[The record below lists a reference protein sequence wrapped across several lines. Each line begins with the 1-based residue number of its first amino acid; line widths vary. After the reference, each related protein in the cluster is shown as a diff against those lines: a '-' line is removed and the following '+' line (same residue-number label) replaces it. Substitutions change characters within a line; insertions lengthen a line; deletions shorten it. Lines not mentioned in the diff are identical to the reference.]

1 VLNLLVD
8 TSTWI
13 DLAERRD
20 GQKWIVTLR
29 QLIRQDA
36 LRLLVPNLVIVEFE
50 RNRPRVEQ
58 AMTTRVSDRFRLLR
72 ADIGTIYDQDD
83 LENALKTLDGLA
95 HHVPLIGAMTTRNFD
110 DVLELLG
117 LGERLEPGSY
127 ENDRVVQRGL
137 NKKAPF
143 HRSRNSVADAVLIE
157 LYISA
162 IAKVDLAAN
171 PHAFVTTNSSDFSNE
186 KGDKRLPHQDLEG
199 AFAADGSSYAL
210 GFDGLAWVL
219 QDHLGETLNE
229 FLDES
234 DFVEDPRKLAD
245 IQQWEHELFD
255 RIWYQRSLNQI
266 HSLERAQDLDGLT
279 KLAEIAGPAM
289 ARVKAEYGETLGPY
303 SDFEWGMLNGKL
315 SALRWVLGAEWDF
328 LDT

>member
-1 VLNLLVD
+1 MNPSDHAAADYFSLPGLPISQAIGEGTASVEAVLNLLVD

-29 QLIRQDA
+29 QLIGQGA

-50 RNRPRVEQ
+50 QNRPRVEQ

-83 LENALKTLDGLA
+83 LGNALKTLDGLA
-95 HHVPLIGAMTTRNFD
+95 HHVPLIGAMTTRNYD

-143 HRSRNSVADAVLIE
+143 HRSRNSVADALLIE
-157 LYISA
+157 LYI
-162 IAKVDLAAN
+162 
-171 PHAFVTTNSSDFSNE
+171 
-186 KGDKRLPHQDLEG
+186 R
-199 AFAADGSSYAL
+199 
-210 GFDGLAWVL
+210 
-219 QDHLGETLNE
+219 
-229 FLDES
+229 
-234 DFVEDPRKLAD
+234 
-245 IQQWEHELFD
+245 
-255 RIWYQRSLNQI
+255 
-266 HSLERAQDLDGLT
+266 HS
-279 KLAEIAGPAM
+279 
-289 ARVKAEYGETLGPY
+289 
-303 SDFEWGMLNGKL
+303 
-315 SALRWVLGAEWDF
+315 
-328 LDT
+328 